1 MNPALHLVLAIASL
15 FAFTATSADAAIP
28 PDFSLQT
35 YATGLD
41 RPVALAAAGDGSGRL
56 FAAEIGGRV
65 RVIRDGTVLPAPLL
79 DISALVN
86 TSSCGGECGLLGLAF
101 APDFPSSGHVFTLHN
116 DSQRNNVIL
125 RHNIPAGSDV
135 ADPASRAV
143 VMTIGGGSGQ
153 HNGGDLKFG
162 PDGML
167 YVSVGDAAGGGAP
180 AQDLSSLRGKIL
192 RVDVR
197 SLPYV
202 VPADN
207 PFAGD
212 SPAAGTRDEIWH
224 YGLRNPWRMSF
235 DRRNG
240 ELWIAD
246 VGGNG
251 GAYEEINRAA
261 PGAAGLNF
269 GWYCY
274 SGTQQV
280 NCSLPS
286 QTVPFVAVQ
295 TATLGCA
302 IVGGFVFRGPVAM
315 LRGTYL
321 YGDYCSARVWATG
334 TGATATPQSLF
345 ANNRP
350 LTTFGEDE
358 AGWVY
363 VAEQATNARVLRLY
377 SEHIFADGLQSTP

>member
-1 MNPALHLVLAIASL
+1 MSRALRIATMCVAATLAGVVPAH
-15 FAFTATSADAAIP
+15 AAIP
-28 PDFSLQT
+28 PDLSLQT

-65 RVIRDGTVLPAPLL
+65 RVIRGGNLLPTPLL
-79 DISALVN
+79 DLSALVS
-86 TSSCGGECGLLGLAF
+86 TSGCGGECGLLGLAF
-101 APDFPSSGHVFTLHN
+101 APDFASSGHVFTLHT
-116 DSQRNNVIL
+116 DPQRNNVIL
-125 RHNIPAGSDV
+125 RHHVPSGSDV
-135 ADPASRAV
+135 ADPASRIT
-143 VMTIGGGSGQ
+143 VMTIGDGSGQ

-167 YVSVGDAAGGGAP
+167 YISVGDAAGGGAP
-180 AQDLSSLRGKIL
+180 AQQLSSLRGKIL
-192 RVDVR
+192 RIDVR
-197 SLPYV
+197 SLPYA
-202 VPADN
+202 VPPGN

-212 SPAAGTRDEIWH
+212 PAGAATRDEIWH

-235 DRRNG
+235 DRRSG

-261 PGAAGLNF
+261 AGASGLNF

-274 SGTQQV
+274 SGSQQV

-286 QTVPFVAVQ
+286 QAAPYVAVQ

-302 IVGGFVFRGPVAM
+302 VVGGFVFDGPVAL
-315 LRGTYL
+315 LRGTYF
-321 YGDYCSARVWATG
+321 YGDYCSGRVWATG
-334 TGATATPQSLF
+334 TGAIATPQLLF
-345 ANNRP
+345 ANSRP
-350 LTTFGEDE
+350 LTTFGMDD
-358 AGWVY
+358 AGWIY
-363 VAEQATNARVLRLY
+363 IAEQAASARVLRLY
-377 SEHIFADGLQSTP
+377 SERIFSDGFQAAQ